1 MTYRVRFEAYA
12 LVQLHGLP
20 SEAFDALLD
29 RAVELVEAPWDAV
42 VMPPS
47 DDPAYR
53 QTVFGPGWGPA
64 DLPRRQ
70 SRTPETGKWA
80 VLSSWAVGMI
90 GDLLGEEGALGFV
103 GG

>member
-29 RAVELVEAPWDAV
+29 RVLELVEQPWDAV
-42 VMPPS
+42 VMPPG

-53 QTVFGPGWGPA
+53 QSVFGSGWGLLTFHVDDDA
-64 DLPRRQ
+64 ELIRIFDL
-70 SRTPETGKWA
+70 TW
-80 VLSSWAVGMI
+80 I
-90 GDLLGEEGALGFV
+90 G
-103 GG
+103 

>member
-29 RAVELVEAPWDAV
+29 RVVELVEAPWDAV
-42 VMPPS
+42 VMPPG

-53 QTVFGPGWGPA
+53 RTVFGSGSGLLTFHVDDNA
-64 DLPRRQ
+64 ELIRIFDL
-70 SRTPETGKWA
+70 TW
-80 VLSSWAVGMI
+80 I
-90 GDLLGEEGALGFV
+90 G
-103 GG
+103 

>member
-29 RAVELVEAPWDAV
+29 RVVELVEEPWDAV
-42 VMPPS
+42 VMPPG

-53 QTVFGPGWGPA
+53 RSVIGSGWGLLTFHVDDNA
-64 DLPRRQ
+64 ELIRIFDL
-70 SRTPETGKWA
+70 TW
-80 VLSSWAVGMI
+80 I
-90 GDLLGEEGALGFV
+90 G
-103 GG
+103 

>member
-29 RAVELVEAPWDAV
+29 RVMELVEEPWDAV
-42 VMPPS
+42 VMPPG

-53 QTVFGPGWGPA
+53 RAMFGSGWGLLTFHVDGNVELIRIF
-64 DLPRRQ
+64 DL
-70 SRTPETGKWA
+70 TW
-80 VLSSWAVGMI
+80 I
-90 GDLLGEEGALGFV
+90 G
-103 GG
+103 